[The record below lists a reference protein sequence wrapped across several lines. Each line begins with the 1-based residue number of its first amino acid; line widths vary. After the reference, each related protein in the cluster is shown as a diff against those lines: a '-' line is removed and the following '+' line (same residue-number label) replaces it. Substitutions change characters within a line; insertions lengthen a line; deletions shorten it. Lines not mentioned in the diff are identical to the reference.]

1 MTEESCIIA
10 PWYNNNQ
17 CAVYQYMCTSS
28 KLYIILSIS
37 QGGCEINYFGKPFL
51 AHYYYTLMQLECGYA
66 LAQEP
71 APGVTKFK
79 ILVDPSLVIVT
90 IYSVCFIYSWQ

>member
-1 MTEESCIIA
+1 
-10 PWYNNNQ
+10 
-17 CAVYQYMCTSS
+17 MCTSS

-71 APGVTKFK
+71 APRVTKFK
-79 ILVDPSLVIVT
+79 IPWSSLLYIQFVLSIPGNKGED
-90 IYSVCFIYSWQ
+90 FLKK